1 MYLSVW
7 RCSPPLPL
15 YTLPILL
22 HQAAGMSEASSNN
35 GIAGGTTGVA
45 IVRRCLDTL
54 GDVLGQPALR
64 VMTQLV
70 MAGEDLAAL

>member
-1 MYLSVW
+1 M
-7 RCSPPLPL
+7 PL
-15 YTLPILL
+15 
-22 HQAAGMSEASSNN
+22 QAAGMADTSST
-35 GIAGGTTGVA
+35 IAGGASGVA

-70 MAGEDLAAL
+70 MAGERCVALAFSRRFHPFGCSERDLLLI